1 MTRALSKYLA
11 GHAEEE
17 AKLRPRLARRY
28 RFVVCIPACDEEG
41 TLLETLRN
49 LASTEQAANAL
60 AIVVLNA
67 SAGAPERVHAA
78 NARCAQALRSAA
90 QLGSSC
96 RALGSMSGLDL
107 LLIDRAEPGRTL
119 PPKQGVGL
127 ARKIGADV
135 ALAWIADGSV
145 ETPLIWSTDA
155 DVVVP
160 PDYFTRPL
168 EASLDASAFVF
179 PFTHRLEGDASQRA
193 AMRSYDQYLRYYLD
207 GLRRAGSP
215 YAFHTIGSTLCIGA
229 TAYAQVRGFPKRQA
243 GEDFY
248 LLNKL
253 AKVGS
258 IVTLTGQPIELS
270 GRISDRV
277 PFGTGAAVRQIQA
290 QRAQGSAYT
299 VENPLVFDALGAW
312 LELLDH
318 ATHEDAFEALED
330 RLEALEA
337 PYAQPLRRALGAAGH
352 LAAARA
358 AFEQCQG
365 TVLRK
370 RLHDWNDAFR
380 TLKLIHQLRDEGLDE
395 VPADEVFAP
404 DHSIPTG

>member
-1 MTRALSKYLA
+1 MR
-11 GHAEEE
+11 
-17 AKLRPRLARRY
+17 
-28 RFVVCIPACDEEG
+28 
-41 TLLETLRN
+41 
-49 LASTEQAANAL
+49 
-60 AIVVLNA
+60 
-67 SAGAPERVHAA
+67 AGAAV
-78 NARCAQALRSAA
+78 RSATRQHEHCA
-90 QLGSSC
+90 GVAEQP
-96 RALGSMSGLDL
+96 DL

-168 EASLDASAFVF
+168 HASLDASAFVF

-215 YAFHTIGSTLCIGA
+215 YAFHTIGSTLCVGA

-270 GRISDRV
+270 GRTSDRV

-318 ATHEDAFEALED
+318 ATHEDTFEALED
-330 RLEALEA
+330 RPARA
-337 PYAQPLRRALGAAGH
+337 PSRSRFDERSAPQVISGLTLSLSNAGH
-352 LAAARA
+352 RA
-358 AFEQCQG
+358 A
-365 TVLRK
+365 
-370 RLHDWNDAFR
+370 
-380 TLKLIHQLRDEGLDE
+380 
-395 VPADEVFAP
+395 
-404 DHSIPTG
+404 